1 MITRS
6 DQPGVDFLLGE
17 IGLASCG
24 SPARIEIL
32 IDGTGPAGSG
42 SGVWLFREPA
52 ALIEA
57 KNQHELEIA
66 CSAIDRVSRYG
77 HVILLINYEVGSW
90 FEPRLKTAPAP
101 QPWAP
106 FQAWV
111 FQRADW
117 LTTHAFDHW
126 LDQRLQQDCGRNGV
140 SGIAGMRAEM
150 NEPEYL
156 QAVQTALEYIAG
168 GDIYQLNLTW
178 KTDFSYFGSPLALY
192 RKLRRSQPVAHGACL
207 LFQDRAILSLSPE
220 LFLERR
226 GDQVLAKPMKGT
238 RTRYDDD
245 GPSAAESLIRS
256 EKDRA
261 ENLMIVDLI
270 RNDLGK
276 IAETGSVRVDQLFRV
291 EEYPTVYQMVSEV
304 SAEVSDKS
312 LYRTLEALFPC
323 GSVTGAPKLRAME
336 IIDRL
341 ERSSRGIYTGSIGHI
356 RPGGDFN
363 FNVAIRTIELASG
376 HRGRLNVGSGIVA
389 DSSPIGEYRECWS
402 KARFLTD
409 LKPDFELFETLL
421 LNKGVLMH
429 LEAHL
434 ERLRE
439 SARFFGFK
447 YDESAVRQTV
457 LRAAGTGGK
466 ERYRVR
472 LTLSGNGDTAAQVHP
487 IPVLPSQLSF
497 VIAAERTES
506 TDPLLRHKTTARKLY
521 DDVLDQLK
529 SRPAVFDAL
538 FFNEKGELTEGARSN
553 VFLIK
558 DGVWFTPK
566 IESGVLSGVLR
577 REVLS
582 TRPVREQTL
591 HHENLMSA
599 DAVYLS
605 NALRGLV
612 RASLA
617 I

>member
-1 MITRS
+1 MITHS
-6 DQPGVDFLLGE
+6 DQPELVFLPDE
-17 IGLASCG
+17 IGLAFG
-24 SPARIEIL
+24 APARIEAL
-32 IDGTGPAGSG
+32 VDGTGPAGSEG
-42 SGVWLFREPA
+42 GVWLFREPG

-57 KNQHELEIA
+57 KNQRELEIA
-66 CSAIDRVSRYG
+66 CSAIDRASRYN
-77 HVILLINYEVGSW
+77 HVILLIDYEVGSW
-90 FEPRLKTAPAP
+90 FEPRLKTGPEP

-111 FQRADW
+111 FHRADW
-117 LTTHAFDHW
+117 LSIHAFDHW
-126 LDQRLQQDCGRNGV
+126 LDQRLQQNRAHSGA
-140 SGIAGMRAEM
+140 SGIVAMRAEM
-150 NEPEYL
+150 NEAEYL
-156 QAVQTALEYIAG
+156 QAVQSALEYIAAG
-168 GDIYQLNLTW
+168 EVYQLNLTW

-192 RKLRRSQPVAHGACL
+192 RKLRRAQPVDHGACL

-226 GDQVLAKPMKGT
+226 GDQLLAKPMKGT
-238 RTRYDDD
+238 RTRWDDD
-245 GPSAAESLIRS
+245 GPGAAESLMRS

-276 IAETGSVRVDQLFRV
+276 IAEIGSVRVDQLFRV
-291 EEYPTVYQMVSEV
+291 EEYPTVYQMVSKV
-304 SAEVSDKS
+304 SARVPDKS

-389 DSSPIGEYRECWS
+389 DSSPVCEYHECWS

-409 LKPDFELFETLL
+409 LKLDFELFETLL
-421 LNKGVLMH
+421 LNKGILLH

-457 LRAAGTGGK
+457 LRAAGTTSKG
-466 ERYRVR
+466 RYRVR
-472 LTLSGNGDTAAQVHP
+472 LTLSENGDTAAQVHP
-487 IPVLPSQLSF
+487 IPAFPTPLSF

-553 VFLIK
+553 VFLVK
-558 DGVWFTPK
+558 DGVWFTPQ
-566 IESGVLSGVLR
+566 IESGVLSGIMR
-577 REVLS
+577 REVLR

-591 HHENLMSA
+591 YHENLLSA

-612 RASLA
+612 RALLA